1 MPHVTILPCLDLK
14 DGRIVKGVHF
24 TQLRD
29 AGDPLLA
36 AQAYAED
43 GATELVILDIT
54 ATIEHRKTTLNTLE
68 SIVNATSLAVTVGGG
83 IRSVE
88 DARAVFNAGARRITV
103 SSAAVRQPD
112 LVADLIASFGSDAI
126 GVAIDVEQTN
136 NTPSQYEVMIDGGRT
151 ATSIDAIAWAKQ
163 MNDVGVGLLLPT
175 SKTTDGAKQGY
186 DIPLIETLRRHITT
200 PLVASGGAGK
210 LEHFAQAAKAGANYI
225 LAASVFHFGEIR
237 IADLKQYLQ
246 QNGIS
251 CR

>member
-1 MPHVTILPCLDLK
+1 MYVADETWKGSHLHMPHVTILPCLDLK

-151 ATSIDAIAWAKQ
+151 ATSID
-163 MNDVGVGLLLPT
+163 
-175 SKTTDGAKQGY
+175 
-186 DIPLIETLRRHITT
+186 
-200 PLVASGGAGK
+200 
-210 LEHFAQAAKAGANYI
+210 
-225 LAASVFHFGEIR
+225 
-237 IADLKQYLQ
+237 
-246 QNGIS
+246 
-251 CR
+251 